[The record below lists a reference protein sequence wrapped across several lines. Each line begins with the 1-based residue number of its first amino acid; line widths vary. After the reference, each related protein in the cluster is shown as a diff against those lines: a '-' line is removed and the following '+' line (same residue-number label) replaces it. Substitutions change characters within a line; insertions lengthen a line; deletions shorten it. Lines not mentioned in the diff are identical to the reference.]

1 MEVCSPD
8 LQCINPRQ
16 LDLQVPQKALGRRG
30 GISFGSSDSHVSLTK
45 PRFEVRVCE
54 LNGNGGEGFDPHM
67 FGDCVVLVGASQYS
81 LIAISRGENVKI
93 IDIFLSLK
101 DPQYF
106 IHFGQFTRYF
116 EIYQYITC
124 NLILLIGILSAKR
137 ILITVQLSIEEFCL
151 IEVLL
156 SIW

>member
-1 MEVCSPD
+1 MIGTSCLASNRLIAKIAMEVCSPD

-67 FGDCVVLVGASQYS
+67 FGDCVVLVGA
-81 LIAISRGENVKI
+81 RGENVKI

-106 IHFGQFTRYF
+106 IHFG
-116 EIYQYITC
+116 
-124 NLILLIGILSAKR
+124 
-137 ILITVQLSIEEFCL
+137 
-151 IEVLL
+151 
-156 SIW
+156 

>member
-1 MEVCSPD
+1 MIGTSCLASNRLIAKIAMEVCSPD

-67 FGDCVVLVGASQYS
+67 FGDCVVLVGASRYS
-81 LIAISRGENVKI
+81 LIAVSRGENVKI
-93 IDIFLSLK
+93 IDIFLSLR
-101 DPQYF
+101 DRQYL
-106 IHFGQFTRYF
+106 FTLDSL
-116 EIYQYITC
+116 QV
-124 NLILLIGILSAKR
+124 ILKYTSTSPVI
-137 ILITVQLSIEEFCL
+137 
-151 IEVLL
+151 
-156 SIW
+156 